1 MNKVL
6 ASMLLLAVWVGA
18 VLATGTFSG
27 YVYDHTAN
35 CNEGVK
41 GASVYIYN
49 ENYEYEVTTGDD
61 CSYSVNV
68 EPGTYTLIAA
78 KEGFY
83 SSEWNATVNDG
94 ETLNHNFELT
104 PAPASGN
111 LLICAHNS
119 DDQPVE
125 GATVHVWNDDG
136 NVNTTDETG
145 EDGCADFS
153 GIPQGSYYVT
163 VQKEGYNDVYD
174 DDVVV
179 SGDVTK
185 NYLMTR
191 NGTLTVTVTD
201 SVTGGPI
208 ENAHVTVK
216 DSGNNTVAEGDTD
229 TSGTYT
235 TELVEGNYTVEI
247 THEDYYDPAPYEI
260 TINPNETTTVNAQ
273 LEPLPLTIYG
283 YVYDQ
288 YGDPVVDATVEV
300 DSTECSPTTTNESGY
315 YQLECPAG
323 SYHLTAWKNGYYSAE
338 ADVSGDKGDTVE
350 QNFTLQDYPDAN
362 ITVTVQDTNDNAIA
376 NAHVVLERSTD
387 GINWEQYA
395 EGNTSDSGQITF
407 TYVEANGSYRAYAE
421 KEGYNTKYS
430 DEITPEDG
438 NAYNLLVKL
447 TKNGSISGYVQDDVG
462 SAVENANVTLSKDGE
477 VIAWTLTGSDGYYEF
492 TDVEEGD
499 YDVTASK
506 LYYNDASSTVTVC
519 LDNLNPEV
527 NLTLTSKKVNVTIT
541 VYGDDDGDG
550 FNDGVIAGATV
561 QVGEYNQ
568 TTNDSGVAVFENI
581 PAGAYHVVIEAD
593 WYTTVEADNIYNEN
607 TAESYTLEKQ
617 GSFVGVA
624 TDWTDSPVAN
634 ALIKAYSHE
643 SGTSVGYD
651 ITESDGSYTIE
662 KLDAG
667 VYDLRAIKGGCI
679 PVIKYGNHIH
689 VGQNTTVNFRL
700 SCTSG

>member
-27 YVYDHTAN
+27 YVYDNTAN

-49 ENYEYEVTTGDD
+49 ENNEYEVTTGDD
-61 CSYSVNV
+61 CSYSVDV

-83 SSEWNATVNDG
+83 SSEWTATISDG
-94 ETLNHNFELT
+94 ETLNHNFLLQ
-104 PAPASGN
+104 PAPAFGN
-111 LLICAHNS
+111 LFICAHNS
-119 DDQPVE
+119 DDE
-125 GATVHVWNDDG
+125 AIAGATVHVWNDEG
-136 NVNTTDETG
+136 NVDTTEETG

-153 GIPQGSYYVT
+153 GIPEGSYHVT
-163 VQKEGYNDVYD
+163 VQMEGYNTINDNVD
-174 DDVVV
+174 V

-185 NYLMTR
+185 DYLMTR

-201 SVTGGPI
+201 SETGEPI
-208 ENAHVTVK
+208 ENAHVTVR
-216 DSGNNTVAEGDTD
+216 DSGYNTVADG
-229 TSGTYT
+229 YT
-235 TELVEGNYTVEI
+235 NTNGMYITELVEGEYTVEI
-247 THEDYYDPAPYEI
+247 THEDYYNPDPLGI
-260 TINPNETTTVNAQ
+260 TINPGETTTVDVQ

-300 DSTECSPTTTNESGY
+300 NSTECSPTTTDDSGY
-315 YQLECPAG
+315 YELECPAG
-323 SYHLTAWKNGYYSAE
+323 SYHLTTWKNGYYSDE
-338 ADVSGDKGDTVE
+338 ADVSGDKGDYVE
-350 QNFTLQDYPDAN
+350 QDFTLQDYPDAN
-362 ITVTVQDTNDNAIA
+362 ITVTVQDTNGNAIA

-387 GINWEQYA
+387 GGINWEQYA
-395 EGNTSDSGQITF
+395 EGDADDSGQITF
-407 TYVEANGSYRAYAE
+407 TYVEADGSKYRAYAE
-421 KEGYNTKYS
+421 MDDYNTKYS

-438 NAYNLLVKL
+438 NTYNLLVIL
-447 TKNGSISGYVQDDVG
+447 TKNGSISGYVDDDAG
-462 SAVENANVTLSKDGE
+462 NAVENANVTLSKDGE
-477 VIAWTLTGSDGYYEF
+477 VIAWTLTDSDGYYQF

-506 LYYNDASSTVTVC
+506 LYYNDASSPVTVC

-561 QVGEYNQ
+561 QVGEYIQ

-581 PAGAYHVVIEAD
+581 PAGAYHVVIEAN

-607 TAESYTLEKQ
+607 TAESYTLPRQ
-617 GSFVGVA
+617 GSFVGIA

-634 ALIKAYSHE
+634 ALIKAYV
-643 SGTSVGYD
+643 SGTTTSVGYD
-651 ITESDGSYTIE
+651 ITEGDGIYTIG

-679 PVIKYGNHIH
+679 PVTKYGKHIH
-689 VGQNTTVNFRL
+689 VGQDTTVNFRL
-700 SCTSG
+700 SCQ